1 MLNRKKERFK
11 YLTGDFVSAL
21 ITWILFFIF
30 RKRVLEPQKFET
42 EVELV
47 FDEKFYIA
55 LVLIPFFWITLYYL
69 LGYYKD
75 PYRKSRLSEL
85 GKTLYHT
92 LIGVT
97 LLFFAVIL
105 DDEIAEYKSY
115 YISYS
120 TLFGI
125 HFTLT
130 AIPRL
135 ILSTLLA
142 IKIHNKIIG
151 FNTLIVGS
159 NQKAKDIYDR
169 LVSNPFSGGYL
180 PVGFVHVNGNILP
193 ELKKELPHLGSAKN
207 LSNIIDEKAI
217 EEVVIAIES
226 GEHEKIEQII
236 NIPDPERVQ
245 IKIIPGMHDI
255 LAGRVKMT
263 AIFGAPLI
271 AVKRE
276 FMPVWQ
282 QYIKRTADVVL
293 SILSLIL
300 LFPVFIILAILIK
313 LDSRGSVFYTQERI
327 GKNEK
332 PFHIIK
338 FRSMIADAEK
348 NKPQL
353 AEESDPRITNIG
365 RFMRKTRLDEVPQFI
380 NVLMG
385 DMSIVGPR
393 PERQFYIDQIIKQA
407 PHYRHL
413 LKVRP
418 GITSWGQVKF
428 GYASNI
434 EEMVRRLEYDII
446 YIENMSLFVDL
457 KILIYTVLIVLKGEG
472 K

>member
-1 MLNRKKERFK
+1 MLNRKKERLK
-11 YLTGDFVSAL
+11 YLLGDFITAL
-21 ITWILFFIF
+21 ITWVFFFIF
-30 RKRVLEPQKFET
+30 RKRVQEPQKFET

-85 GKTLYHT
+85 GKTLFHT

-97 LLFFAVIL
+97 LLFFALIL

-115 YISYS
+115 YISYA

-125 HFTLT
+125 HLTLT
-130 AIPRL
+130 SIPRL
-135 ILSTLLA
+135 FFSTLLA
-142 IKIHNKIIG
+142 NKIHNKEIG
-151 FNTLIVGS
+151 FNTIIIGS
-159 NQKAKDIYDR
+159 NQKAKDIYDQ
-169 LVSNPFSGGYL
+169 LVNNPFSGGYL
-180 PVGFVHVNGNILP
+180 PVGFVHVNGSILP
-193 ELKKELPHLGSAKN
+193 QLKKDLPHLGSVDHLNTLITKH
-207 LSNIIDEKAI
+207 AI
-217 EEVVIAIES
+217 EEIVIAIET
-226 GEHEKIEQII
+226 GEHKQIEKII
-236 NIPDPERVQ
+236 NIPDPEQVQ

-271 AVKRE
+271 AVKRD
-276 FMPVWQ
+276 FMPLWQ
-282 QYIKRTADVVL
+282 QYVKRIADIAL
-293 SILSLIL
+293 SILSLVL
-300 LFPVFIILAILIK
+300 LAPVFIILAILIK

-332 PFHIIK
+332 PFRIIK
-338 FRSMIADAEK
+338 FRSMIANAEK
-348 NKPQL
+348 NKPML
-353 AEESDPRITNIG
+353 ASETDPRITKIG

-380 NVLMG
+380 NVLKG
-385 DMSIVGPR
+385 EMSIVGPR
-393 PERQFYIDQIIKQA
+393 PERRFYIDQIVKQA
-407 PHYRHL
+407 PHYKHL

-434 EEMVRRLEYDII
+434 EEMIRRLEYDIL

-457 KILIYTVLIVLKGEG
+457 KILIYTVLIVMKGEG

>member
-11 YLTGDFVSAL
+11 YISGDFISAL
-21 ITWILFFIF
+21 ITWVLFFIF
-30 RKRVLEPQKFET
+30 RKRVQEPQKFEA

-47 FDEKFYIA
+47 FDDKFYIA

-75 PYRKSRLSEL
+75 PYRKSRLGEL

-105 DDEIAEYKSY
+105 DDEIAAYKSY
-115 YISYS
+115 YLSYAA
-120 TLFGI
+120 LFGI

-135 ILSTLLA
+135 VLSTILA
-142 IKIHNKIIG
+142 NKIHNKIIG
-151 FNTLIVGS
+151 FNTLIIGS
-159 NQKAKDIYDR
+159 NQKAKDIYEQ
-169 LVSNPFSGGYL
+169 LVNNPFSGGYL
-180 PVGFVHVNGNILP
+180 PVGFVNVNGRILP
-193 ELKKELPHLGSAKN
+193 ELKKELPHLGSVDDLGSIIKN
-207 LSNIIDEKAI
+207 KAI
-217 EEVVIAIES
+217 EEIVIAIENV
-226 GEHEKIEQII
+226 EHERIEQII
-236 NIPDPERVQ
+236 NIPDPEEVQ

-255 LAGRVKMT
+255 LSGRVKMT

-282 QYIKRTADVVL
+282 QYIKRMSDVIL
-293 SILSLIL
+293 SILSLII
-300 LFPVFIILAILIK
+300 LFPVFLVLAILIK
-313 LDSRGSVFYTQERI
+313 LDSKGSVFYTQERI
-327 GKNEK
+327 GKNQK
-332 PFHIIK
+332 PFNIIK

-348 NKPQL
+348 NTPQL
-353 AEESDPRITNIG
+353 ATETDPRITKIG

-380 NVLMG
+380 NVLKG
-385 DMSIVGPR
+385 EMSIVGPR
-393 PERQFYIDQIIKQA
+393 PERKYYIDQIVKQA
-407 PHYRHL
+407 PHYQHL

-434 EEMVRRLEYDII
+434 EEMIRRLEYDIL

-457 KILIYTVLIVLKGEG
+457 KILIYTILIVLKGEG